1 MGLLVV
7 SDFNTP
13 GQKTSDYNFPF
24 LFSRKMDAR
33 KINITTGKI

>member
-24 LFSRKMDAR
+24 CLQEKLL
-33 KINITTGKI
+33 KEEKLV